1 MDERTLTAL
10 KALVEAAT
18 TAKIALDS
26 HAFAAPGDDGV
37 AVPNVEMNAIMELN
51 LALEIASKLEAK

>member
-1 MDERTLTAL
+1 MDERTRRAL
-10 KALVEAAT
+10 KALIEAAT
-18 TAKIALDS
+18 TAKIALDK

-51 LALEIASKLEAK
+51 LALEIASELEGE